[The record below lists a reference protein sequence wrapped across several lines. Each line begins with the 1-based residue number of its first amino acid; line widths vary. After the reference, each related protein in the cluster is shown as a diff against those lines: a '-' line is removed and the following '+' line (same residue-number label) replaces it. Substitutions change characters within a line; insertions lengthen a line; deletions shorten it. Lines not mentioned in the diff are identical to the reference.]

1 VALECLGKYT
11 DQSEVFTMDDETN
24 NQRSPE
30 PGEPTD
36 PSESQISHRSSRSAR
51 GKASSSG
58 GKAGKKFQ
66 IDIFRDWCKNCGIC
80 SAFCPKGCIR
90 MNEDGVPEI
99 VEGTQCSGC
108 GWCEVHCP
116 DFAVSVREYKPKKN
130 SMDECP

>member
-1 VALECLGKYT
+1 MG
-11 DQSEVFTMDDETN
+11 DEIN
-24 NQRSPE
+24 NQRSSE
-30 PGEPTD
+30 PGQPTGS
-36 PSESQISHRSSRSAR
+36 PESPESGKSSRRSGDKTTGR
-51 GKASSSG
+51 VGKT
-58 GKAGKKFQ
+58 GKKFQ

-99 VEGTQCSGC
+99 VEDAQCSGC

-116 DFAVSVREYKPKKN
+116 DFAVSVREFKPKKS